1 MMHYDVRRFASV
13 SSTMDICRQL
23 AEQGAPEG
31 AVVVADAQTAGRG
44 RAGRAWYSPPGQ
56 AIYLSLLLRPSLP
69 ARRLSWLTM
78 IGALAVLDAL
88 DALGVPPSRAGLKW
102 ANDVLLDGRKVAGIL
117 VEAALTADRLDY
129 AVLGIGFNVNTD
141 FGGAPEAVRA
151 QATSVRQAMGRAM
164 DLSSAL
170 DLLLATL
177 AGRYARLPASPL
189 PAYVARL
196 ETLGRPVRL
205 RVGDEEVIGVAERVE
220 EDGALVVNTPS
231 GPRRVAFGDL
241 LNECVHGQGQQLG

>member
-1 MMHYDVRRFASV
+1 MIHYDVRRFTSV
-13 SSTMDICRQL
+13 PSTMDICRQL

-31 AVVVADAQTAGRG
+31 VVVVADAQTAGRG

-56 AIYLSLLLRPSLP
+56 AIYLSLLLRPSLT

-78 IGALAVLDAL
+78 IGALAVLDVL
-88 DALGVPPSRAGLKW
+88 DALGVLSSRAGLKW
-102 ANDVLLDGRKVAGIL
+102 ANDVLLDGKKVAGIL

-141 FGGAPEAVRA
+141 FGDAPEAVRA
-151 QATSVRQAMGRAM
+151 QATSVRQAMARTM
-164 DLSSAL
+164 DLSNAL
-170 DLLLATL
+170 DLLLAAL
-177 AGRYARLPASPL
+177 AERYAQLPASPL

-205 RVGDEEVIGVAERVE
+205 RVGDEEVVGVAERVE
-220 EDGALVVNTPS
+220 EDGTLVVNTPF
-231 GPRRVAFGDL
+231 GLRHVAFGDL
-241 LNECVHGQGQQLG
+241 LDGCVHG